1 VGERKE
7 RGKLRALTPPR
18 GEEVWCCV
26 AHLVAHSLLWVSYAS
41 GESLS
46 FNLFFF
52 DQGGR
57 ESMQVHLK
65 WWALNGVSGVQWA
78 GTHDV
83 EIADVSAERTN
94 GTDDRMAGTASYQ
107 QQGRSKHR

>member
-1 VGERKE
+1 MLRIWWRTRCYGCPMRAER
-7 RGKLRALTPPR
+7 
-18 GEEVWCCV
+18 
-26 AHLVAHSLLWVSYAS
+26 AS
-41 GESLS
+41 PLI
-46 FNLFFF
+46 FFF
-52 DQGGR
+52 ADQGGR